1 MCCFAA
7 EVAAFPGM
15 EGLLS
20 AKSGCA
26 CSGETLLGTPLGKT
40 HLTRALTAGLTWDLT
55 EGTAEKEGQL

>member
-15 EGLLS
+15 VGLLS

-26 CSGETLLGTPLGKT
+26 CSGEMLFGTSLGKT
-40 HLTRALTAGLTWDLT
+40 HLTSSLTAVLTCDLT
-55 EGTAEKEGQL
+55 EGTAEKADQL